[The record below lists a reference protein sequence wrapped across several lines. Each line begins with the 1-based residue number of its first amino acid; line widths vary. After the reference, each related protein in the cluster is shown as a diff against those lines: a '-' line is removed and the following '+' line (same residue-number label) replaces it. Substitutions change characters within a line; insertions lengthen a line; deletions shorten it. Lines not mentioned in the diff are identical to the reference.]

1 VGRGS
6 DDQGSDGIYVVISD
20 GVPGRVETVP
30 GTFSLTSVDCVSA
43 TTCYA
48 VGTDPYVNPEGES
61 TIGGAVVTISNGNS
75 TSVEGVGVPNS
86 GLGTPG
92 EMFLYGIGCSG
103 ISLCVATGFT
113 TAEAGFAFTVS
124 NGVPAGNHL
133 VLTGPLN
140 TNGVECVN
148 DGRCMINAG
157 VLVGDRRGGEVESG
171 LDWAA
176 RIDAKEHLLL
186 GNAGG
191 VLQTTLNGGTC
202 HENDLEFC
210 LIAGSYGKEGVVDMA
225 VGVTSAHDASVPGT
239 SFLSDVSCAG
249 AFWCVATGQST
260 SGDGVL
266 VPIGWETPEA
276 PVPVPG
282 TQLNGVSCISTGF
295 CVAVGSG
302 PANSGVVDSFR
313 VWSGQ

>member
-1 VGRGS
+1 
-6 DDQGSDGIYVVISD
+6 
-20 GVPGRVETVP
+20 VP

-148 DGRCMINAG
+148 DRLCMINAG